1 MTLTPSLIGVSI
13 TGNRF
18 RAWAYDADGDVL
30 HTCQSANLRSGPV
43 GPGADQIRAVLDS
56 WRRDFTG
63 ACPILVS
70 GARDSQQGGME
81 NHHPRVPF
89 RLEDIGASLHRDQ
102 DVLFIPS
109 LVQTAPPDIT
119 YGAETSLFGIE
130 QPNGLVCMPDDLT
143 VHFSLE
149 TGRVTGFTTELTREI
164 HGAILARER
173 AVSAGLPEQVFSES
187 VFVEWVERSLDTENA
202 VSAYAVHAAV
212 WTRQLAPQ
220 HYECA
225 LSGLLIGADVA
236 AHYDPGDDVIL
247 IADDINLTRYG
258 LALDALDADVLEYSA
273 EDCLTDGLW
282 EIAELAG
289 LLAD

>member
-18 RAWAYDADGDVL
+18 RAWAY
-30 HTCQSANLRSGPV
+30 
-43 GPGADQIRAVLDS
+43 
-56 WRRDFTG
+56 FTG

-70 GARDSQQGGME
+70 GARDSQQGGLE

-109 LVQTAPPDIT
+109 LVQTTPPDIT
-119 YGAETSLFGIE
+119 CGAETSLFGID
-130 QPNGLVCMPDDLT
+130 QPNGLVCIPDDLT
-143 VHFSLE
+143 LHFSLE
-149 TGRVTGFTTELTREI
+149 TGRVTGFTTELTRVI

-173 AVSAGLPEQVFSES
+173 AVSAGLPEQVFSDS
-187 VFVEWVERSLDTENA
+187 VFGEWVERSLDTENA
-202 VSAYAVHAAV
+202 VSAYAVHAAL
-212 WTRQLAPQ
+212 WMQQLAPQ
-220 HYECA
+220 HYE
-225 LSGLLIGADVA
+225 
-236 AHYDPGDDVIL
+236 PGDDVIL
-247 IADDINLTRYG
+247 IADDIDLNRYG
-258 LALDALDADVLEYSA
+258 LALDALGADVLEFSA